1 MMRQDKRTCAAP
13 PSRVHKD
20 IAMTEKLFYQDPHL
34 FEFTATVRSS
44 TPEKGNFA
52 VVLDRT
58 AFYPEGGG
66 QLTDL
71 GELDGIPVV
80 FVKEVDGEIR
90 HYCTAPFEAGQ
101 RVTGRVDKERRLDL
115 MQQHS
120 GEHIA
125 SGLIC
130 THFNCENVGFHIS
143 DDFVTIDYNV
153 PITWDE
159 LKVVEDEANRAV
171 RENKAVHIWVPSK
184 EELAALEYRSKKEL
198 EGDVR
203 IVEYPG
209 VDICACCGTHV
220 TYTGEVGLI
229 KFVSLQSHRGGVRI
243 EMLIGKRAFEY
254 VRSLCEENKSIS
266 VQLSAKETATAAAVA
281 RLKKEAA
288 QMHERLAAL
297 ETEAIE
303 RKAAELAGKGNV
315 LLSET
320 GMSVDSVRRLC
331 SAVTETCGGF
341 CGVLS
346 DCGED
351 GVRYAFGQEGGDL
364 RALTKAVNE
373 AFSGRGGGKPF
384 FTQGTLHGEIGKIE
398 KFLREQNNDPPA

>member
-1 MMRQDKRTCAAP
+1 
-13 PSRVHKD
+13 
-20 IAMTEKLFYQDPHL
+20 MTAKLFYQDPHL
-34 FEFTATVRSS
+34 FEFTAEVLSCA
-44 TPEKGNFA
+44 PEKGNFA

-71 GELDGIPVV
+71 GEIDGVPVV
-80 FVKEVDGEIR
+80 FVKEVDGGIR
-90 HYCTAPFEAGQ
+90 HYCTAPFEPGQ
-101 RVTGRVDKERRLDL
+101 RVTGRVDRERRLDL

-130 THFNCENVGFHIS
+130 THFSCENVGFHIS
-143 DDFVTIDYNV
+143 DDFVTIDYNTAM
-153 PITWDE
+153 TWEE
-159 LKVVEDEANRAV
+159 LKTVEDEANRAV
-171 RENKAVHIWVPSK
+171 RDNRPVHIWYPSR

-203 IVEYPG
+203 IVEFPG
-209 VDICACCGTHV
+209 TDICACCGTHV

-243 EMLIGKRAFEY
+243 EMLSGKRAFEY
-254 VRSLCEENKSIS
+254 VRRLCEENKSIS

-297 ETEAIE
+297 ESEAIA

-315 LLSET
+315 ILSEA
-320 GMSVDSVRRLC
+320 GMGVDSVRRLC
-331 SAVTETCGGF
+331 SAVTESCGGF

-384 FTQGTLHGEIGKIE
+384 FTQGTLHGDAGEIE
-398 KFLREQNNDPPA
+398 RFLREKID

>member
-1 MMRQDKRTCAAP
+1 
-13 PSRVHKD
+13 
-20 IAMTEKLFYQDPHL
+20 MTEKLFYQDPHL
-34 FEFTATVRSS
+34 FEFTAEVLSS

-66 QLTDL
+66 QPTDL
-71 GELDGIPVV
+71 GTLDGVPVV
-80 FVKEVDGEIR
+80 FVKETDGEIR
-90 HYCTAPFEAGQ
+90 HYCSAPLAAGQ
-101 RVTGRVDKERRLDL
+101 TVRGCVDRERRLDL

-130 THFNCENVGFHIS
+130 RHFHCDNVGFHIS
-143 DDFVTIDYNV
+143 ELFVTIDYNV
-153 PITWDE
+153 PISWEE

-171 RENKAVHIWVPSK
+171 RENTPVHIWVPSP
-184 EELAALEYRSKKEL
+184 EELKALEYRSKKEL
-198 EGDVR
+198 AGDVR

-220 TYTGEVGLI
+220 RRTGEVGLI
-229 KFVSLQSHRGGVRI
+229 KFVSAQSHRGGVRI
-243 EMLIGKRAFEY
+243 EMLSGKRAFEY
-254 VRSLCEENKSIS
+254 LRHIAEENHAIS
-266 VQLSAKETATAAAVA
+266 VLLSAKETQTAAAAA
-281 RLKKEAA
+281 RLQKEAR

-303 RKAAELAGKGNV
+303 RKAAELAGRGNV
-315 LLSET
+315 LLSES

-351 GVRYAFGQEGGDL
+351 GVRYAFGQTGGDL
-364 RALTKAVNE
+364 RELTKAVNT

-384 FTQGTLHGEIGKIE
+384 FVQGTLHGDAGAIAAFI
-398 KFLREQNNDPPA
+398 RERL

>member
-1 MMRQDKRTCAAP
+1 
-13 PSRVHKD
+13 
-20 IAMTEKLFYQDPHL
+20 MTEKLFYQDPHL
-34 FEFTATVRSS
+34 FEFSAKVLSC
-44 TPEKGNFA
+44 TPEKGSYA

-71 GELDGIPVV
+71 GQIDGVPVI
-80 FVKEVDGEIR
+80 FVKEMDGGIR
-90 HYCTAPFEAGQ
+90 HYCTSPLEPG
-101 RVTGRVDKERRLDL
+101 RTVTGRVDRERRLDL

-130 THFNCENVGFHIS
+130 RHFGCDNVGFHIS
-143 DDFVTIDYNV
+143 EDFVTIDYNV
-153 PITWDE
+153 PISWEE
-159 LKVVEDEANRAV
+159 LKTVEDEANRAV
-171 RENKAVHIWVPSK
+171 WENKPVHIWVPSS
-184 EELAALEYRSKKEL
+184 EELKALEYRSKKEL
-198 EGDVR
+198 EGAVR

-243 EMLIGKRAFEY
+243 EMLSGKRAFEY
-254 VRSLCEENKSIS
+254 VRQIMEENKSVS

-288 QMHERLAAL
+288 AMHERLAAL
-297 ETEAIE
+297 ETESIE
-303 RKAAELAGKGNV
+303 RKAAELTGKGNI
-315 LLSET
+315 LLSES

-331 SAVTETCGGF
+331 SAVSETCGGF

-351 GVRYAFGQEGGDL
+351 DIRYAFGQEGGDL
-364 RALTKAVNE
+364 RALTKSVND

-384 FTQGTLHGEIGKIE
+384 FTQGTLHGSIGEIRA
-398 KFLREQNNDPPA
+398 FLEERLPG